1 MRATAKA
8 TTESHVRAA
17 IAQLVE
23 EDNQLGAI
31 ERRQDARYPYFQPVT
46 VISDNGNRSLS
57 GITRQISPSGIG
69 LLHCGPLGKGHAS
82 VTLHGDIG
90 YAVTLSIEKVW
101 CRPCGPYWYLSGGR
115 FMDLAVAA
123 NSPMAVDDDA
133 RFDRST
139 VQLNQDISLFDE
151 ILHSVRQTIN
161 GVVDKPTFGTLNA
174 NRRSEERYYATL
186 PVTVTPVDHKLRSI
200 NDGIRMVTRDISS
213 RGLALF
219 SDKPVNTKLLSLEIT
234 DRDGHKTL
242 TALMQLLRC
251 QPIGPVYEIAGKFVA
266 KVFRD

>member
-1 MRATAKA
+1 MQAPANV

-17 IAQLVE
+17 IAQLIE
-23 EDNQLGAI
+23 EDNQSGAI
-31 ERRQDARYPYFQPVT
+31 ERRQDSRYPYFQPVT

-57 GITRQISPSGIG
+57 GMTRQISPSGIG

-90 YAVTLSIEKVW
+90 YAVTLPIEKVW

-115 FMDLAVAA
+115 FTDLAVTA
-123 NSPMAVDDDA
+123 NLPIAVDDDA
-133 RFDRST
+133 RLDRST
-139 VQLNQDISLFDE
+139 VQVTQDISLLDE
-151 ILHSVRQTIN
+151 ILRSVRQTIN
-161 GVVDKPTFGTLNA
+161 GVVDKPTYGTQHA

-213 RGLALF
+213 RGVALF
-219 SDKPVNTKLLSLEIT
+219 SDEPVTTELLSLEIS
-234 DRDGHKTL
+234 DRDGRRTL

-251 QPIGPVYEIAGKFVA
+251 QPFGPLYEIA
-266 KVFRD
+266 